1 MLGQIFTKQIM
12 AHIHL
17 GEGSFPLWALI
28 VWTLL
33 GTGLIGAIVYRI
45 RKGGIETHQVALAGI
60 GAAASFAVFQLN
72 IPVWGGIHM
81 NLTGLVGILAGPLL
95 GSLIAL
101 VVNIFSAAL
110 GHGAVGLIGANTLV
124 NATEA
129 IVAYYAFRALVRMDW
144 DVFPAGASAATIGLS
159 AGAVL
164 MGAVIV
170 ISGVNGSALPRGDLT
185 IAVAGLVGLNLGVA
199 VIEGLLT
206 GFIVQ
211 FLASVRPDL
220 VGLVDR
226 TTREDT
232 TGVTA

>member
-1 MLGQIFTKQIM
+1 M

-17 GEGSFPLWALI
+17 GEGSFPVWAL
-28 VWTLL
+28 VFWTVV
-33 GTGLIGAIVYRI
+33 GSGLIGAVVYRV
-45 RKGGIETHQVALAGI
+45 RKGGIKTNQIALAGI
-60 GAAASFAVFQLN
+60 GAAASFAIFQLN

-95 GSLIAL
+95 GALIAL

-110 GHGAVGLIGANTLV
+110 GHGAVGLLGANVLV

-129 IVAYYAFRALVRMDW
+129 VVAYYLFKTLMGMDW
-144 DVFPAGASAATIGLS
+144 DVFPASAGAATIGLS

-164 MGAVIV
+164 MGVIIV
-170 ISGVNGSALPRGDLT
+170 VSGVNGSALPRGDL
-185 IAVAGLVGLNLGVA
+185 AVAVGGLVGLNLGVA
-199 VIEGLLT
+199 VIEGILT
-206 GFIVQ
+206 GFVVQ

-220 VGLVDR
+220 VGVEER
-226 TTREDT
+226 GTREET

>member
-1 MLGQIFTKQIM
+1 M

-28 VWTLL
+28 LWTLL
-33 GTGLIGAIVYRI
+33 GAGLISAVVYRV
-45 RKGGIETHQVALAGI
+45 RKGGIKTHQIALAGI
-60 GAAASFAVFQLN
+60 GAAASFAIFQLN

-95 GSLIAL
+95 GALIAL

-110 GHGAVGLIGANTLV
+110 GHGAVGLLGANTLV
-124 NATEA
+124 NASEA
-129 IVAYYAFRALVRMDW
+129 IVAYYAFKTLMGMDW
-144 DVFPAGASAATIGLS
+144 DVFPASASAATLGLS
-159 AGAVL
+159 AGAFL
-164 MGAVIV
+164 MGAIIV

-199 VIEGLLT
+199 VIEGILT

-220 VGLVDR
+220 VGLADR
-226 TTREDT
+226 DTREET

>member
-1 MLGQIFTKQIM
+1 MRFQIGNLVM

-17 GEGSFPLWALI
+17 GEGSFPLWAL
-28 VWTLL
+28 VLWSFL
-33 GTGLIGAIVYRI
+33 GAGLIGTAVYRI
-45 RKGGIETHQVALAGI
+45 RKGGIKTHQIALAGI
-60 GAAASFAVFQLN
+60 GAAASFAIFQLN

-95 GSLIAL
+95 GALIAF

-110 GHGAVGLIGANTLV
+110 GHGAVGLLGANTLV

-129 IVAYYAFRALVRMDW
+129 IVAYYAFKTLMGMDW
-144 DVFPAGASAATIGLS
+144 DVFPASASAATIGLS

-164 MGAVIV
+164 MGAIIV

-199 VIEGLLT
+199 VIEGILT

-226 TTREDT
+226 DTRGEST
-232 TGVTA
+232 EVTA

>member
-1 MLGQIFTKQIM
+1 M

-17 GEGSFPLWALI
+17 GEGSFPLWALAL
-28 VWTLL
+28 WT
-33 GTGLIGAIVYRI
+33 TIGVALVGAVVYRI
-45 RKGGIETHQVALAGI
+45 RKGGIRTNQIALAGI
-60 GAAASFAVFQLN
+60 GAAASFAIFQLN

-95 GSLIAL
+95 GALIAL

-110 GHGAVGLIGANTLV
+110 GHGAVGLLGANTLV
-124 NATEA
+124 NASEA
-129 IVAYYAFRALVRMDW
+129 IVAYYAFRTLLRMDW
-144 DVFPAGASAATIGLS
+144 DIFPAGASAATLGL
-159 AGAVL
+159 
-164 MGAVIV
+164 
-170 ISGVNGSALPRGDLT
+170 SGVNGSALPRGDLT

-199 VIEGLLT
+199 VIEGILT
-206 GFIVQ
+206 GFVVQ

-226 TTREDT
+226 TTGEES

>member
-1 MLGQIFTKQIM
+1 M

-17 GEGSFPLWALI
+17 GEGSFPLWALAL
-28 VWTLL
+28 WTAL
-33 GTGLIGAIVYRI
+33 GIALVSVVVYRI
-45 RKGGIETHQVALAGI
+45 RKGGIETRQIALAGI
-60 GAAASFAVFQLN
+60 GAAASFAIFQLN

-101 VVNIFSAAL
+101 VVNVFSAAL
-110 GHGAVGLIGANTLV
+110 GHGAVGLLGANTLV
-124 NATEA
+124 NAAEA
-129 IVAYYAFRALVRMDW
+129 VVAYYAFRTLLRLDW
-144 DVFPAGASAATIGLS
+144 DVFPACASAATLGLS
-159 AGAVL
+159 AGALL
-164 MGAVIV
+164 MGGIIV
-170 ISGVNGSALPRGDLT
+170 VSGVNGSALPRGDLA

-199 VIEGLLT
+199 VVEGLLT
-206 GFIVQ
+206 GFVVQ

-226 TTREDT
+226 EPREES